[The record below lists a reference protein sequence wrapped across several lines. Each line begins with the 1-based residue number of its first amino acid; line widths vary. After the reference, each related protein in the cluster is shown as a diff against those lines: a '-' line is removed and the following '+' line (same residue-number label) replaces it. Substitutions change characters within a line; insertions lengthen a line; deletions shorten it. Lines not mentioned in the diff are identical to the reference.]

1 LSNWIGIADG
11 GIVGSDGTH
20 TLTIA
25 APTVGSLSGSSSKTL
40 KQIFET
46 TGGGGI
52 ASVVAGAGINVDN
65 TDPDNPVVSSSA
77 TGIVETVAG
86 GFGISVSGTAEDPI
100 VSAALSSANVNS
112 SGNVTMTDAN
122 TFYTGVSTSLAAG
135 TWLVIATITYR
146 RAATTVTRYT
156 SRLGDGTTHYAAA
169 EGAMPSLNPHTLSH
183 TLSAV
188 ITLGSTTTI
197 GIEGAS
203 TTTLNTILATPA
215 LNNTGLTDMATN
227 IRAIR
232 IT

>member
-1 LSNWIGIADG
+1 
-11 GIVGSDGTH
+11 VGSDGTH

-25 APTVGSLSGSSSKTL
+25 APTVGSLSGSTTKTL
-40 KQIFET
+40 KQIFES
-46 TGGGGI
+46 TGGGGV
-52 ASVVAGAGINVDN
+52 ASV
-65 TDPDNPVVSSSA
+65 T
-77 TGIVETVAG
+77 G

-100 VSAALSSANVNS
+100 VSAALTSANVNS
-112 SGNVTMTDAN
+112 SGNVTMTNAN
-122 TFYTGVSTSLAAG
+122 EFYTGVSTSLAAG

-146 RAATTVTRYT
+146 RASTTVTRYT
-156 SRLGDGTTHYAAA
+156 SRLGDGSTHYAAA

-197 GIEGAS
+197 RIEGAS
-203 TTTLNTILATPA
+203 TTTNNTIIATPT
-215 LNNTGLTDMATN
+215 LNNTGLTDLATN